1 VAVLHVTPVG
11 WAATI
16 AAIAGLLSLDW
27 LLLGGDRR
35 GIAFAQAVRWSVLY
49 VVVSLAFGVV
59 FGAIAGWDLGTQ
71 YFAGYIVE
79 KSLSV
84 DNLFVWVIIIG
95 AFAVPAHLQ
104 PRALTTGIVL
114 ALLLRAVLIALGAAL
129 IDSFSFMFLIFGL
142 ALLATAVQLYR
153 HRDKDP
159 DVSENPIVSAT
170 RRLLAVTDSYRGAR
184 LLVRDHGRLALTPL
198 FMALLAIGTTDV
210 IFALDSIPAVFGIT
224 THAYIVF
231 AANAFA
237 LLGLRPLFFLVSG
250 LLDRLI
256 YMSTGLATV
265 LAFIGVKLVLEF
277 AHKHNGHVPQ
287 ISTVTSL
294 LVIVAV
300 LGVTVLS
307 SLAAVRREPGR
318 PHAGA
323 VRAPRQER
331 PDRGLPPAG
340 A

>member
-1 VAVLHVTPVG
+1 MLQVTAIG

-27 LLLGGDRR
+27 LLLRGDRR
-35 GIAFAQAVRWSVLY
+35 EVVFAQAVRWSVLY
-49 VVVSLAFGVV
+49 VFASLAFGVV
-59 FGAIAGWDLGTQ
+59 FGVIAGWDLGTQ
-71 YFAGYIVE
+71 YFVGYIVE

-95 AFAVPAHLQ
+95 AFAVPADLQ
-104 PRALTTGIVL
+104 PRALTIGIVV
-114 ALLLRAVLIALGAAL
+114 ALLLRAVLIALGAVL
-129 IDSFSFMFLIFGL
+129 IDSFSFMFLVFGL

-153 HRDKDP
+153 HREKDP
-159 DVSENPIVSAT
+159 DVSENPIVRAA
-170 RRLLAVTDSYRGAR
+170 RRLLPVTDTYEDGR
-184 LLVRDHGRLALTPL
+184 LLVRAHGRLALTPL

-224 THAYIVF
+224 THGYIVF

-256 YMSTGLATV
+256 YMSTGLAAV

-277 AHKHNGHVPQ
+277 AHKQDAHIPQ

-294 LVIVAV
+294 SVIVAV
-300 LGVTVLS
+300 LAVTVLLS
-307 SLAAVRREPGR
+307 RVAVRREPGR
-318 PHAGA
+318 RAHAGA
-323 VRAPRQER
+323 VRAARQER
-331 PDRGLPPAG
+331 PDRRLPPEG